1 MRFAEPVTLTLVPHV
16 IAVAVG
22 VVVGAFAAGVTLDE
36 FEPGR
41 WVPPLCEHLPLL
53 DRAAPVHRSNPFQL
67 SLTACAVLPGSATPT
82 GDQST

>member
-1 MRFAEPVTLTLVPHV
+1 MSDAAECDSPKPVTLTLVPHV

-41 WVPPLCEHLPLL
+41 WVPPLCG
-53 DRAAPVHRSNPFQL
+53 ASPV
-67 SLTACAVLPGSATPT
+67 A
-82 GDQST
+82 